1 MIWIR
6 VLAAVVIAIAGRSV
20 RGQVSAFTDV
30 EFVGDRVRVEYA
42 GTWYE
47 LVSIEGVSA
56 GELVAGSKEAFGSV
70 WRKRIGEDLLD
81 VFAAMGVELAPDA
94 GVALRLRRGD
104 GSVLEVDG
112 APMTRA
118 NRQRIWRANVAREE
132 GRDPRANDRE
142 VEVRA
147 VLGEV
152 VELVR
157 ARHAYARLR
166 GVDLEAA
173 VEAEVA
179 RLGERARR
187 GDVRVGAQRLIC
199 LLGDGHAVVEGWRD
213 ELDGRALPVALVV
226 AEGGVVALRPDRS
239 GFLDEARPYV
249 EAIDGIALE
258 EWMGAVSAY
267 VSAGSGALV
276 RRRSVRE
283 LALINHARAALG
295 REASGAARLR
305 VRDAE
310 GRSTRE
316 IEVRLAPGRARP
328 AAWPGRETGRI
339 GEVGYFRLER
349 MAPEDLRMDREAW
362 RRSMREAFMEVASG
376 ARGVIIDVRGNGGGA
391 RDPILAIMPCLMEAG
406 DPARVVNAAR
416 YRLGPDEAA
425 GREAG
430 YLENRRLYPARWAG
444 WTEAEREAIEAFV
457 ETFRPER
464 EMGEGFSDWHYMVV
478 SPGAA
483 ETARSGGDVVV
494 LMDAGCFSATDIFL
508 GALGTLPN
516 VTLMGTPSSGG
527 SARSRSYEVAG
538 LEVRLASMASFQ
550 PDGRLYDG
558 NGVRPDV
565 VVERRARD
573 LLRGGGDRQLERALE
588 RLGGR

>member
-1 MIWIR
+1 MTWIR
-6 VLAAVVIAIAGRSV
+6 VLAAVVVALAGRSV
-20 RGQVSAFTDV
+20 WGQVSAFTDV
-30 EFVGDRVRVEYA
+30 EFVEDGIRVEYEGA
-42 GTWYE
+42 WYE

-81 VFAAMGVELAPDA
+81 VFAAMGVELAPEG

-104 GSVLEVDG
+104 GSVLEVED

-142 VEVRA
+142 VDVRA

-152 VELVR
+152 VELIR

-173 VEAEVA
+173 IEGEAA

-213 ELDGRALPVALVV
+213 ELDGRALPVALEV
-226 AEGGVVALRPDRS
+226 AEGGVVAIWPDRS

-249 EAIDGIALE
+249 EAIDGIGLE
-258 EWMGAVSAY
+258 DWLGAVSAY
-267 VSAGSGALV
+267 VSAGSEALV

-283 LALINHARAALG
+283 LALINHARAELG
-295 REASGAARLR
+295 REASGVARLT
-305 VRDAE
+305 VRNAE
-310 GRSTRE
+310 GRSRRE
-316 IEVRLAPGRARP
+316 IEVRLASSRERP
-328 AAWPGRETGRI
+328 AARVSRETGRI

-349 MAPEDLRMDREAW
+349 MMPEDLRMDREAW
-362 RRSMREAFMEVASG
+362 RRSMREGFMEVASG
-376 ARGVIIDVRGNGGGA
+376 SRGVIIDVRGNGGGA
-391 RDPILAIMPCLMEAG
+391 RDPILAIMPCLMGAG

-416 YRLGPDEAA
+416 YRLGPGEEA

-430 YLENRRLYPARWAG
+430 YLENRRLYPASWEG
-444 WTEAEREAIEAFV
+444 WTGAEREAIEAFR
-457 ETFRPER
+457 ERFRASWAV
-464 EMGEGFSDWHYMVV
+464 GEGFSDWHYMVV
-478 SPGAA
+478 SPGGA
-483 ETARSGGDVVV
+483 ETARYEGDVVV

-516 VTLMGTPSSGG
+516 VTLLGTVSSGG
-527 SARSRSYEVAG
+527 SARSRTYRVAG

-558 NGVRPDV
+558 NGVAPDV
-565 VVERRARD
+565 VVEHDVGD

-588 RLGGR
+588 LLGGR